1 MAMWDFI
8 LLLLSI
14 TIWMVS
20 LFLVTEAAKS
30 QKWAF
35 GSVEGIPEPYS
46 GVVLS
51 QVISI
56 CFILL
61 WLVRTLLLTRLPHEP
76 LQLLA
81 QVLLRPGQFTPG
93 LLVASFPPLIVGV
106 VKLITV
112 LAVSRGRL
120 AEEVDARSRLWVTF
134 VFLGFH
140 LLTASAAIAVLARF
154 FL

>member
-1 MAMWDFI
+1 M
-8 LLLLSI
+8 
-14 TIWMVS
+14 
-20 LFLVTEAAKS
+20 
-30 QKWAF
+30 
-35 GSVEGIPEPYS
+35 
-46 GVVLS
+46 
-51 QVISI
+51 
-56 CFILL
+56 
-61 WLVRTLLLTRLPHEP
+61 
-76 LQLLA
+76 LA
-81 QVLLRPGQFTPG
+81 QVLLRPRQFTPG